1 MHSPRILI
9 VEDEVITAQSLKIT
23 LEGMGFEV
31 CGVANTGEEAIDGV
45 NRTEPD
51 LILMDINLK
60 GEMDGTEAAAMILSK
75 HDIPVIYMTAYSSDE
90 VLNKAMVTAPF
101 AYLVKPARDSEL
113 RSNIRMALYKHESE
127 RDRKRMMEQIK
138 LLSGLLPICYHCKSI
153 RDDKGYW
160 EKLEKFLAEYAD
172 VQFSHGICP
181 DCARKHHPEVDWDE
195 VDGK

>member
-1 MHSPRILI
+1 MHPPRILI
-9 VEDEVITAQSLKIT
+9 VEDEVITAQSLKLT

-31 CGVANTGEEAIDGV
+31 CGVANTGEEAIAGV
-45 NRTEPD
+45 NSTEPD

-60 GEMDGTEAAAMILSK
+60 GEMDGTQAVTMILST

-90 VLNKAMVTAPF
+90 FLNKAMMTEPF
-101 AYLVKPARDSEL
+101 AYLVKPARDSDL
-113 RSNIRMALYKHESE
+113 RSNIHMALYKHEAE
-127 RDRKRMMEQIK
+127 RERKSMMEQIK

-160 EKLEKFLAEYAD
+160 EKLEKYLAEYAD

-181 DCARKHHPEVDWDE
+181 DCARKHHPEIDWDE